1 MAIEWGSW
9 EGASPNRI
17 RVGLDVSWE
26 SITHGETA
34 ATATIDIY
42 VDVEGN
48 WSDTQT
54 LSFGG
59 SISGSVTFSNNQ
71 NNSSVKRATKTYTYN
86 YGANEYGSSPGS
98 RTFSASLSGAFN
110 GATPSKSVTSSIPK
124 RPYAAPAAPTGVT
137 VSRIS
142 DTSTKISW
150 TNKDTAGEPWDL
162 VRVQYDVAANDVW
175 NGDIGT
181 PGGGSTSFTWNSS
194 VADNA
199 YRFRVRAE
207 NSVGDSAYVETSII
221 YTTPNPPTSPT
232 RSGTTTQ
239 SLTWAIGADANMS
252 VLTEIWRSV
261 NGVWS
266 LLATAAAGATSY
278 TDSTASIND
287 KVKYK
292 FRHKT
297 NGGVQGTLYS
307 AYSAETTETAGVVSP
322 PSAPISLAPD
332 DNTIINPNQAK
343 TFSWTHV
350 PTDSSAQTGFQIQWR
365 VGAGAWNVRG
375 KVTSATQS
383 YSMPASTFP
392 DNSTVEWQVR
402 TWGAATTGGSD
413 GTGASAWSASAF
425 LATVG
430 DPNAARAS
438 KRALWLDLETGGM
451 ITAPLGSLSP
461 IGSVTMFAGAAV
473 PPGWLFCRGQAVSR
487 STYSDLFGV
496 IGTAFGAGDGSTTF
510 NLPDMRLRFPLG
522 ANDGSDGSVTIY
534 NLGETDS
541 ARDTLSERLNGL
553 GHFHTHGHTIAT
565 NTTGSA
571 HVHNITGQAAG
582 TPKTAGTASGSVA
595 SQADYSGHAHGGGT
609 NNNVADSSH
618 SHGMTGGVTSATGL
632 QDTQHASHPYVG
644 LNYIIKT

>member
-1 MAIEWGSW
+1 LAIEWGAW
-9 EGASPNRI
+9 ENHI
-17 RVGLDVSWE
+17 RVGIDVSWE
-26 SITHGETA
+26 AITHGEAA
-34 ATATIDIY
+34 ATATIKIY
-42 VDVEGN
+42 TDVD
-48 WSDTQT
+48 QT
-54 LSFGG
+54 WDDDQSLNFGG
-59 SISGSVTFSNNQ
+59 SISGSVSFH
-71 NNSSVKRATKTYTYN
+71 NSQTSGGGSSLRATKTYTYN

-98 RTFSASLSGAFN
+98 RTFSATLAGAYN

-124 RPYAAPAAPTGVT
+124 RPYDTPAAPTGVS

-181 PGGGSTSFTWNSS
+181 PSGSSTSFTWNSS

-199 YRFRVRAE
+199 YKFRVRAE
-207 NSVGDSAYVETSII
+207 NSIGDSAYVETGVI

-239 SLTWAIGADANMS
+239 SLTWAIGADANM
-252 VLTEIWRSV
+252 VVQTEIWRSV
-261 NGVWS
+261 NGVYS
-266 LLATAAAGATSY
+266 LLATAGSGVTSY

-297 NGGVQGTLYS
+297 AGGVQGTLYS
-307 AYSAETTETAGVVSP
+307 AYSAETTETSGVTSP
-322 PSAPISLAPD
+322 PNAPTSLSPTNA
-332 DNTIINPNQAK
+332 TIINPNQAK
-343 TFSWTHV
+343 TFSWVHN

-365 VGAGAWNVRG
+365 VVGSPTWTVRG

-383 YSMPASTFP
+383 YSMPAATFP
-392 DNSTVEWQVR
+392 DNSDIEWQVR
-402 TWGAATTGGSD
+402 TWGVATTGGSD
-413 GTGASAWSASAF
+413 GTGASAFSASAT
-425 LATVG
+425 LKTVG
-430 DPNAARAS
+430 DPNAARSS

-451 ITAPLGSLSP
+451 VTAPLGSLAP
-461 IGSVTMFAGAAV
+461 IGAINMFGGGAA

-487 STYSDLFGV
+487 TTYQDLFGV

-522 ANDGSDGSVTIY
+522 ANDGSDAGVTIY

-571 HVHNITGQAAG
+571 HGHNITGQAAG
-582 TPKTAGTASGSVA
+582 TPRTAGTASGSVA
-595 SQADYSGHAHGGGT
+595 NQADYSGHAHGGGT
-609 NNNVADSSH
+609 NGNSPDSSH
-618 SHGMTGGVTSATGL
+618 SHGVTGGVSSATGL

-644 LNYIIKT
+644 VNFIIKV